1 MKKLKQ
7 LVRNLLSIFHLDLIH
22 EFSVVENDALIK
34 KEFGEIW
41 DIVKPYTEV
50 SLERGFALYKSV
62 EYIIKNNIKGDFV
75 ECGVANGGCA
85 MIIAFTLKKLSIDG
99 RKIYLYDTYEGM
111 AEPSEFDKTEGNTIN
126 VQEKW
131 KNNVSSEGGNNWM
144 RFTLETVKENMQK
157 TGFSESQIVYVK
169 GMVEDTVPQTIP
181 SEISL
186 LRLDTDFYEST
197 KHELEHLYP
206 LLSKGGVLLLDDYGS
221 WLGAKKAVDEYFI
234 NKPMLL
240 NRVDRDGRVGIKM

>member
-1 MKKLKQ
+1 
-7 LVRNLLSIFHLDLIH
+7 
-22 EFSVVENDALIK
+22 
-34 KEFGEIW
+34 
-41 DIVKPYTEV
+41 
-50 SLERGFALYKSV
+50 
-62 EYIIKNNIKGDFV
+62 
-75 ECGVANGGCA
+75 